1 MPNNVFQTRLH
12 CLGPTDKQ
20 RLLMESHTHTHTVV
34 FKLDPGADPQAG
46 WMVSQVYLHKERNG
60 DEGRPRCE
68 QAGG

>member
-1 MPNNVFQTRLH
+1 MFKGV
-12 CLGPTDKQ
+12 
-20 RLLMESHTHTHTVV
+20 SVV

-46 WMVSQVYLHKERNG
+46 WMVSQVYLQKERNG